1 MPKREHKRQS
11 SGAAEAQPI
20 SGDDAA
26 RPLSVGLFLAVFL
39 PAAGAAGTALLAL
52 LLKSYNQSE
61 ALTKL
66 ADDTADIEKSLD
78 ALTLSSEQLLHKEVP
93 DLKLELASLRM
104 RLDQRDAPAK

>member
-1 MPKREHKRQS
+1 MPKSENKRRS
-11 SGAAEAQPI
+11 SGPAEAQPI
-20 SGDDAA
+20 SGDDAV

-39 PAAGAAGTALLAL
+39 PAAGAVGTALLAL

-66 ADDTADIEKSLD
+66 TDDTADIEKSLD

-93 DLKLELASLRM
+93 DLKVELAGLRI
-104 RLDQRDAPAK
+104 RLDQRGTP